1 MHDSAVLTSLSQFRP
16 SPPYK
21 VTSKKYA
28 ADFNEI
34 RTLGGD
40 DVNTASA
47 RTADHGLTPD
57 NTRSVID
64 HGLTPDNT
72 RSVIA
77 RVPASPPSSTGTSVP
92 SANARSMA

>member
-34 RTLGGD
+34 KTLGGD

-57 NTRSVID
+57 NTRSVI
-64 HGLTPDNT
+64 
-72 RSVIA
+72 A
-77 RVPASPPSSTGTSVP
+77 RVPALPPSSTGTSLP